1 MTSRNAPD
9 PTPFAAEITLQI
21 LYELPAE
28 ELPSVALV
36 CKDWT
41 WKAIDTLWREHPI
54 KLSKLLSR
62 LAPGAK
68 NNSWDL
74 SENSL
79 ALRLESVSRQEWMDF
94 RARYADKVTH
104 LEIDNCHLPRCVLRL
119 PTWIR
124 DLGPLCPRIATLD
137 FLQSAEPS
145 EADFAQWLTGLALIS
160 SPEPSIRV
168 FDWYDP
174 LDALKWLTMTP
185 ANLIQRARVTSDRIF
200 PVHPTM
206 FSHLRR
212 LTLDGDLTYFEWN
225 ALALGCPDL
234 QDLHVA

>member
-9 PTPFAAEITLQI
+9 LTSFAAEITLQI
-21 LYELPAE
+21 LHELPAD
-28 ELPSVALV
+28 ELPSAALV

-41 WKAIDTLWREHPI
+41 WKAIDTLWREHPV
-54 KLSKLLSR
+54 KLSKLLSK
-62 LAPGAK
+62 LVPGVE
-68 NNSWDL
+68 NNNNDFG
-74 SENSL
+74 EDGL

-104 LEIDNCHLPRCVLRL
+104 LEIDNSHLPRCVLYL

-137 FLQSAEPS
+137 FLRRAEPS
-145 EADFAQWLTGLALIS
+145 EPDFAKWLTGLASIS
-160 SPEPSIRV
+160 SPEPFIRV

-174 LDALKWLTMTP
+174 LDALKWLTVTP
-185 ANLIQRARVTSDRIF
+185 ENLIQRARVTGDRIF

-206 FSHLRR
+206 FSQLRR

-225 ALALGCPDL
+225 ALALG
-234 QDLHVA
+234 